1 MLTNNILRGFNLLK
15 ISTWLTAVVSLLL
28 LSVVAFFVSFPQIM
42 KEPIED
48 RLSQMSGLEVSINRL
63 ALEFHD
69 NELVLAVHGVD
80 VGVKGLEPIASIDVL
95 RWDADLIALYKS
107 TEIPG
112 RIDINELTLNNSSI
126 EKYILNLNA
135 DSVFSSSSL
144 SGLLA
149 LEMLTVN
156 KTIISGEKIHQLA
169 PIELVRDEQKIT
181 LSMDNQEVYS
191 GAVIP
196 EIGNTVNIK
205 TSIDVARAKADRL
218 AVIPFTIKNEDFTLS
233 AQLRIFSQQDKVY
246 LEFQSYI
253 NSIDVEKIH
262 QNIPKTLAKTK
273 SAGWLD
279 RALIEGKL
287 SDIMLTTR
295 FIIGGKSEEP
305 ITKFSANLENAKFSV
320 DSAWESITELNAKIT
335 LSNNYVQLV
344 GENAKIDT
352 LNVDYI
358 NLSAE
363 NFDKPNAKIKGHAR
377 ITSTSEEIT
386 DFLERSPVSDKLKN
400 FIGKFELSGNL
411 SGNVNILAPFE
422 RKGSEGVVVDFDAY
436 VKDNTLSIPELNTY
450 VEKYNSTI
458 SYHNKILK
466 TKGRGQ
472 IANKEFELSINP
484 DEWIG
489 KKDSPFRIAID
500 LVDKSINAYISKQT
514 GMNWRAQI
522 ESNNLQVG
530 VNLLRKKDDMPVV
543 ELDNLVV
550 KTIDGN
556 LGLWRFSPQDFSSF
570 HLRSKGAEIN
580 GKSVPDLEVD
590 LINKGDVMEINNLT
604 LKDVGIS
611 NKDLIFNGNWLEGRT
626 VLRAKASH
634 SNLSDFLVK
643 LGVEKSVSGGVF
655 STDLRLYCECEP
667 WEVTIPKI
675 SGFISTEIEEG
686 VVTNEDPTFFNL
698 LSYINLATIADRLR
712 KPRSALRKQGFV
724 YKRVDVDLIVENGK
738 ARVSNFD
745 LESEESGVKMSGYV
759 DLIDRTYNLQAI
771 VTPSIAGTIPLATYL
786 AGGGLAGLGVWAADK
801 LLFGGEII
809 ESFFDKMIELTY
821 EITGPWTE
829 PNIVRLPG
837 VTVL

>member
-1 MLTNNILRGFNLLK
+1 MLTKNILRGFNLLK
-15 ISTWLTAVVSLLL
+15 ISTWLTAIVSLLL

-126 EKYILNLNA
+126 EKYISNLNA

-196 EIGNTVNIK
+196 EIENTVNIK

-422 RKGSEGVVVDFDAY
+422 RKGSEGVVVDFDVY

-626 VLRAKASH
+626 ALRAKASH

-698 LSYINLATIADRLR
+698 LSYINLATIADILR

-724 YKRVDVDLIVENGK
+724 YERVDVDLIVENGK

-771 VTPSIAGTIPLATYL
+771 VTPSIADTIPLATYL

-809 ESFFDKMIELTY
+809 ESFFDEMIELTY

>member
-1 MLTNNILRGFNLLK
+1 MLTKNILRGFNLLK
-15 ISTWLTAVVSLLL
+15 ISTWLTAIVSLLL

-253 NSIDVEKIH
+253 NSIDVEKIR

-320 DSAWESITELNAKIT
+320 DSAWESITELNGKII
-335 LSNNYVQLV
+335 LSNNYFQLV

-422 RKGSEGVVVDFDAY
+422 RKGSEGVVVDFDVY

-489 KKDSPFRIAID
+489 KKDSPFRIAINLGD
-500 LVDKSINAYISKQT
+500 DSFNAYISKQT

-522 ESNNLQVG
+522 VSNNLQVS
-530 VNLLRKKDDMPVV
+530 VNLLRKKDEMPVV

-550 KTIDGN
+550 TTIDGN
-556 LGLWRFSPQDFSSF
+556 LGSWGLSPQDFPSF
-570 HLRSKGAEIN
+570 HLSSKGVEIN
-580 GKSVPDLEVD
+580 GKSVPDLEAD
-590 LINKGDVMEINNLT
+590 LINKGDVMEINNLR

-611 NKDLIFNGNWLEGRT
+611 NKDLVFNGNWLEGRT

-643 LGVEKSVSGGVF
+643 LGVEKSVSGGAF

-675 SGFISTEIEEG
+675 SGFISTEIKEG

-712 KPRSALRKQGFV
+712 KPRSVLRKQGFV
-724 YKRVDVDLIVENGK
+724 YERVDVDLIVEDGK

-745 LESEESGVKMSGYV
+745 LESEESGVKMSGYA
-759 DLIDRTYNLQAI
+759 DLIDRSYNLQAI
-771 VTPSIAGTIPLATYL
+771 VTPSIADTIPLATYL

-809 ESFFDKMIELTY
+809 GSFFDEVIELTY
-821 EITGPWTE
+821 EITGPWME

-837 VTVL
+837 VIVL

>member
-1 MLTNNILRGFNLLK
+1 MLTKNILRGFNLLK
-15 ISTWLTAVVSLLL
+15 ISTWLTAIVSLLL

-126 EKYILNLNA
+126 EKYISNLNA

-287 SDIMLTTR
+287 SDIMLSTR

-320 DSAWESITELNAKIT
+320 DSAWESITELNGKIT
-335 LSNNYVQLV
+335 LSNNYFQLV

-626 VLRAKASH
+626 ALRAKASH

-675 SGFISTEIEEG
+675 SGFISTEIEKG

-771 VTPSIAGTIPLATYL
+771 VTPSIADTIPLATYL

-809 ESFFDKMIELTY
+809 ESFFDEMIELTY

>member
-1 MLTNNILRGFNLLK
+1 MLTKNILRGFNLLK
-15 ISTWLTAVVSLLL
+15 ISTWLTAIVSLLL

-126 EKYILNLNA
+126 EKYISNLNA

-149 LEMLTVN
+149 LEMLSVN
-156 KTIISGEKIHQLA
+156 KTIINGEKIHQLA

-181 LSMDNQEVYS
+181 LSMDNQDVYS

-400 FIGKFELSGNL
+400 FIGQFALSGDL
-411 SGNVNILAPFE
+411 SGNVNISAPFE
-422 RKGSEGVVVDFDAY
+422 RKGNEGVVVDFDAY

-489 KKDSPFRIAID
+489 KKDSPFRVAIN
-500 LVDKSINAYISKQT
+500 LVDDSINAYISKQT

-522 ESNNLQVG
+522 ESNNLQVS

-580 GKSVPDLEVD
+580 GKSVPDLEAD

-604 LKDVGIS
+604 LKDIGIS

-643 LGVEKSVSGGVF
+643 LGVEKSVSGGAF

-698 LSYINLATIADRLR
+698 LSYINLATIADILR

-724 YKRVDVDLIVENGK
+724 YERVDVDLIVENGK

-745 LESEESGVKMSGYV
+745 LESEESGVKMSGYA

-771 VTPSIAGTIPLATYL
+771 VTPSIADTIPLATYL

-809 ESFFDKMIELTY
+809 ESFFDEMIELTY

>member
-1 MLTNNILRGFNLLK
+1 MLTKNILRGFNLLK
-15 ISTWLTAVVSLLL
+15 ISTWLTAIVSLLL

-126 EKYILNLNA
+126 EKYISNLNA

-181 LSMDNQEVYS
+181 LSMDNQAIYS
-191 GAVIP
+191 DAVIP

-626 VLRAKASH
+626 ALRAKASH

-643 LGVEKSVSGGVF
+643 LGVEKSVSGGAF

-675 SGFISTEIEEG
+675 SGFISTEIKEG

-698 LSYINLATIADRLR
+698 LSYINLATIADILR

-724 YKRVDVDLIVENGK
+724 YERVDVDLIVENGK
-738 ARVSNFD
+738 ARVSNFN
-745 LESEESGVKMSGYV
+745 LKSEESGVKMSGYA

-771 VTPSIAGTIPLATYL
+771 VSPSIADTIPLATYL

-809 ESFFDKMIELTY
+809 GSFFDEVIELTY

>member
-1 MLTNNILRGFNLLK
+1 MLTKNILRGFNLLK
-15 ISTWLTAVVSLLL
+15 ISTWLTAIVSLLL

-126 EKYILNLNA
+126 EKYISNLNA

-149 LEMLTVN
+149 LEMLSVN
-156 KTIISGEKIHQLA
+156 KTIINGEKIHQLA

-181 LSMDNQEVYS
+181 LSMDNQDVYS

-320 DSAWESITELNAKIT
+320 DPAWESITELNGKIT
-335 LSNNYVQLV
+335 LSNNYFQLV

-352 LNVDYI
+352 LNVGYI

-400 FIGKFELSGNL
+400 FIGKFELSGDL
-411 SGNVNILAPFE
+411 SGNVNISAPFE
-422 RKGSEGVVVDFDAY
+422 RKGNEGVVVDFDAY

-522 ESNNLQVG
+522 ESNNLQVS
-530 VNLLRKKDDMPVV
+530 VNLLRKKDDMTVV

-556 LGLWRFSPQDFSSF
+556 LGLWGLSPQDFSSF
-570 HLRSKGAEIN
+570 HLSSKGAEIN
-580 GKSVPDLEVD
+580 GKSVPDLEAD

-604 LKDVGIS
+604 LKDIGIS

-643 LGVEKSVSGGVF
+643 LGVEKSVSGGAF

-698 LSYINLATIADRLR
+698 LSYINLATIADILR

-724 YKRVDVDLIVENGK
+724 YERVDVDLIVENGK

-745 LESEESGVKMSGYV
+745 LESEESGVKMSGYA

-771 VTPSIAGTIPLATYL
+771 VTPSIADTIPLATYL

-809 ESFFDKMIELTY
+809 GSFFDEVIELTY
-821 EITGPWTE
+821 EITGPWME

-837 VTVL
+837 VIVL